1 MVEALAGFVRLGA
14 PTRFFNAWPYRA
26 NNSVALGWRSGVSLN
41 YLKSYVN
48 LLLGHYKSPL
58 VRWMS

>member
-26 NNSVALGWRSGVSLN
+26 NNSLALGWRSGVSLN
-41 YLKSYVN
+41 YLKS
-48 LLLGHYKSPL
+48 
-58 VRWMS
+58 